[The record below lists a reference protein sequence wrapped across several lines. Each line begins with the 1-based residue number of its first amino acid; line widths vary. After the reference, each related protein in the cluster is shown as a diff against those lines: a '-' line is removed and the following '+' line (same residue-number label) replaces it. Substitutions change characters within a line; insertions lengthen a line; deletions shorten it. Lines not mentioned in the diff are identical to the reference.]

1 MNKFLSV
8 GGKGQTRP
16 PDAPKMPAPT
26 PKRKAK

>member
-16 PDAPKMPAPT
+16 PDAPKMPT

>member
-16 PDAPKMPAPT
+16 PDAPKMPAP
-26 PKRKAK
+26 KKKSK